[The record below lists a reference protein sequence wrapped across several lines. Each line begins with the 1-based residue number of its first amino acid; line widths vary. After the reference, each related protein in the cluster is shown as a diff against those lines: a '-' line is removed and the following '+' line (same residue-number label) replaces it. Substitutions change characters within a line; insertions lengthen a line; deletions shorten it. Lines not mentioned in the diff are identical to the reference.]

1 MNKNRES
8 LMRDVQISQFALVE
22 ANLYL
27 DTHPD
32 DCEAMKA
39 IIDYSEKFSC
49 AVEKYQEN
57 CGPLF
62 ADSSDSVPFEW
73 VTSPFPW
80 ETEDK

>member
-1 MNKNRES
+1 MISNKDS
-8 LMRDVQISQFALVE
+8 LMRDVQVAQFAMVE

-39 IIDYSEKFSC
+39 FALYSDNFSR
-49 AVEKYQEN
+49 AVEAYQEN

-62 ADSSDSVPFEW
+62 ADSSGSIPFEW
-73 VTSPFPW
+73 VNCPFPW